1 MPIILMV
8 DDDDAIRA
16 ILYGAAMISV
26 LIADDHAVVRR
37 GLRQI
42 LSEQPDIC
50 VEGEA
55 STADEALQY
64 LEVEDYDAILTDIE
78 MPGLDGISLLKRV
91 QLRDADTPVIFI
103 SGKGTETDRQRLID
117 LGAFAYLTKPFH
129 LDEVEKII
137 EQALARKDSEQ
148 SK

>member
-16 ILYGAAMISV
+16 ILYEA
-26 LIADDHAVVRR
+26 
-37 GLRQI
+37 
-42 LSEQPDIC
+42 LSEKYEC
-50 VEGEA
+50 HTA

>member
-16 ILYGAAMISV
+16 LLYEA
-26 LIADDHAVVRR
+26 
-37 GLRQI
+37 
-42 LSEQPDIC
+42 LSEKYEC
-50 VEGEA
+50 HTA

>member
-1 MPIILMV
+1 
-8 DDDDAIRA
+8 
-16 ILYGAAMISV
+16 
-26 LIADDHAVVRR
+26 
-37 GLRQI
+37 
-42 LSEQPDIC
+42 
-50 VEGEA
+50 
-55 STADEALQY
+55 